1 MLKIGNV
8 ELTGQ
13 ALLAPMAGVTDRA
26 FRELCVRFGAG
37 YCVTEMVS
45 AKALE
50 YEDKKT
56 AGLMDIGPKEH
67 PCGIQIFGS
76 EPKTMALAAKRA
88 LAFGPDII
96 DINMGCPV
104 PKINASGSGAAL
116 MKTPQL
122 CREIVAAVKDAVNI
136 PVTVKIRTGWDS
148 GSINAVEVAK
158 ICAEAGADAV
168 AVHARTK
175 TQMYKP
181 GVDWRMIR
189 AVKEAVS
196 VPVIGNGD
204 VTGPNAAAHML
215 EQTGCDAVMIGRS
228 AMGNPWIFQ
237 QINAA
242 LQEQVEI
249 VPQPGLYQRMTVM
262 LQHIAK
268 MVEYKGEHRAMHEA
282 RKHVAWYLHGLRG
295 AAEFRRRSGELETY
309 RDLELLVR
317 DILNENQGETEEN
330 SR

>member
-50 YEDKKT
+50 HHDRKT
-56 AGLMDIGPKEH
+56 DSLMDIGPDEH

-76 EPKTMALAAKRA
+76 EPDTMALAAKYA

-104 PKINASGSGAAL
+104 PKINSSGSGAAL
-116 MKTPQL
+116 MKTPEL
-122 CREIVAAVKDAVNI
+122 CGEIVAAVKDAVPV

-148 GSINAVEVAK
+148 GSINAPQVAK
-158 ICAEAGADAV
+158 ICAQAGADAIV
-168 AVHARTK
+168 VHARTK

-181 GVDWRMIR
+181 GVDWHVIR
-189 AVKEAVS
+189 AVKEAVD

-204 VTGPNAAAHML
+204 VTGPVAAAHML
-215 EQTGCDAVMIGRS
+215 EQTSCDAVMIGRS

-242 LQEQVEI
+242 LREQVEI
-249 VPQPGLYQRMTVM
+249 IPAPGIYQRLEVM

-268 MVEYKGEHRAMHEA
+268 MVEYKGEHRGMHEA

-295 AAEFRRRSGELETY
+295 AADFRRRSGELETFH
-309 RDLELLVR
+309 DLEMLAR
-317 DILNENQGETEEN
+317 DVLTDNKG
-330 SR
+330 

>member
-1 MLKIGNV
+1 MKIGNV

-56 AGLMDIGPKEH
+56 ASLMNIGPQEH

-76 EPKTMALAAKRA
+76 EPKTMALAAKRT
-88 LAFGPDII
+88 LAFGPDIL

-104 PKINASGSGAAL
+104 PKIDSSGSGAAL
-116 MKTPQL
+116 MKSPQL
-122 CREIVAAVKDAVNI
+122 CGEIVSAVKNAVDV

-148 GSINAVEVAK
+148 SHINAVEVAK
-158 ICAEAGADAV
+158 ICADAGADAI

-175 TQMYKP
+175 TQMYNP
-181 GVDWRMIR
+181 GVDWQVIR
-189 AVKEAVS
+189 AVKEAVA

-204 VTGPNAAAHML
+204 VTGPVAAAHLL
-215 EQTGCDAVMIGRS
+215 EQTGCDAVMIARS

-237 QINAA
+237 QVNAA
-242 LQEQVEI
+242 LREQVEI
-249 VPQPGLYQRMTVM
+249 MPEPGIYQRITVM

-268 MVEYKGEHRAMHEA
+268 MVEYKGEHRAMREA
-282 RKHVAWYLHGLRG
+282 RKHVAWYLHGLHG
-295 AAEFRRRSGELETY
+295 AAEFRRRSGELETFH
-309 RDLELLVR
+309 DLELLAR
-317 DILNENQGETEEN
+317 DILQENGERETRE
-330 SR
+330 SL